1 MNKEQ
6 EQQIVDY
13 YSTTDKYIRS
23 DCHSDRNQT
32 VFTKEND
39 RYQWLVLEQKSQCEV
54 EVRQTDRHGI
64 ITARDNYELTRN
76 IPKCLSVE
84 RLCEGVNMQ
93 ITFNADEI
101 NLIYQF
107 GEQGKAETCANL
119 SAILPLIKDSDTKQI
134 VSTTLK
140 KLNVLSEE
148 TCAELTTTTKRRK
161 VTERDHSIKTRL
173 AKAKEQLKEPTVAEG
188 KQQMIGRERKAGMD
202 ICL

>member
-23 DCHSDRNQT
+23 DCHS
-32 VFTKEND
+32 
-39 RYQWLVLEQKSQCEV
+39 
-54 EVRQTDRHGI
+54 DRHGI

-107 GEQGKAETCANL
+107 GKQGKAETCANL
-119 SAILPLIKDSDTKQI
+119 SAILPQIKDSDSKHI
-134 VSTTLK
+134 VSTILK
-140 KLNVLSEE
+140 KLNTLSEE
-148 TCAELTTTTKRRK
+148 TCAELIATTKRRK
-161 VTERDHSIKTRL
+161 VTERDHSIKTKL
-173 AKAKEQLKEPTVAEG
+173 AKEKEQLKVLTVAEG
-188 KQQMIGRERKAGMD
+188 K
-202 ICL
+202 